1 MKHFIFSVPCNL
13 EYTIV
18 ASDEMSA
25 RKILLEKG
33 GYEIQGEIQV
43 DGSDYDNAVLI

>member
-1 MKHFIFSVPCNL
+1 MKEFTFSVPCNL

-18 ASDEMSA
+18 ASDEKSA

-43 DGSDYDNAVLI
+43 DGSDYEEAILI